1 MASLG
6 MMALIISIVTTIIM
20 IPLNALLL
28 MISTKIFKIKDTSY
42 MTALKVAVILGV
54 VSIVLSIIGNFLPT
68 IGQIIFWLS
77 MAVVSIILALWLIKS
92 MYSLD
97 WGKTAL
103 VWLVWFVLSL
113 IVGFILALIIG
124 VIVVMVGLGALASAA
139 ASG

>member
-6 MMALIISIVTTIIM
+6 MASLIIGIVTTIIM

-42 MTALKVAVILGV
+42 MTALKVAAILGV
-54 VSIVLSIIGNFLPT
+54 VSIVLSVIGNFLPT
-68 IGQIIFWLS
+68 VGQIIFWLS
-77 MAVVSIILALWLIKS
+77 MIIVSIVLALWLIKS

-97 WGKTAL
+97 WGKAAL

-113 IVGFILALIIG
+113 IVGFIFALIIAA
-124 VIVVMVGLGALASAA
+124 IVVLVGFGGLALAATA
-139 ASG
+139 G

>member
-1 MASLG
+1 MVSLSV
-6 MMALIISIVTTIIM
+6 MSLIISIVTVLIM

-28 MISTKIFKIKDTSY
+28 MISTKIFKINDSSY
-42 MTALKVAVILGV
+42 MTALKVAGILGG
-54 VSIVLSIIGNFLPT
+54 VSIVLSILGSFLPV

-77 MAVVSIILALWLIKS
+77 MAIVQIVLALWLINK
-92 MYSLD
+92 MYSID

-124 VIVVMVGLGALASAA
+124 VIIVMVGLGALATAA
-139 ASG
+139 AG

>member
-1 MASLG
+1 MVSLG
-6 MMALIISIVTTIIM
+6 MSVLIISIVTAIIM
-20 IPLNALLL
+20 IPLNALVL
-28 MISTKIFKIKDTSY
+28 MISTKIFKIKDSSY
-42 MTALKVAVILGV
+42 MTALKVAAILGV
-54 VSIVLSIIGNFLPT
+54 VSIVLTIIGNFLPT

-77 MAVVSIILALWLIKS
+77 MAIVSIILALWLIKS

-113 IVGFILALIIG
+113 VVGFIIGLIIG

-139 ASG
+139 AG